1 MADGSIKFDV
11 KIDTESFEED
21 LKNLKSVTKDV
32 MTDLDQAISSG
43 VLAGVKDMESVADS
57 QFAKLVELSEEEKD
71 FLVNNSEFATKTEEE
86 RQRSIAAIRNKAYT
100 EENKKLSD
108 SAKQQQEVRDRE
120 IKQLKNSLEIG
131 IISEADYYLQL
142 RELRDKYFAVG
153 SEDWE
158 NYTVEILKYCKE
170 TSEKIAKAEKEAA
183 EAMAKAQ
190 KEAILNIFS
199 SVSAEIDESFEEL
212 ESKQKKMS
220 EKLKDFGALYYE
232 SSLTMSDGNEAK
244 FMALG
249 NVERE
254 NQELEEYAQALSEAK
269 DKLYNLLP
277 VHGDGLSAEEMKKN
291 KEYVKEFFSQIADMS
306 VHEGLQFANLFN
318 SRDDKELRE
327 YMSGWTKKQDL
338 ADWISQML
346 YSDETFDIYNQ
357 NVDNMADS
365 MKKKLEETFGE
376 LPDNFFDKGVA
387 AALGFG
393 EGFEQSLE
401 KVFEDIS
408 SHMREK
414 MNALYPFVDGI
425 SFDGSGVVNNN
436 TTSYNIYGANSSKS
450 TALEIYKQNKM
461 EQMLVGDNR

>member
-86 RQRSIAAIRNKAYT
+86 RQKSISAIRNKAYT

-212 ESKQKKMS
+212 
-220 EKLKDFGALYYE
+220 
-232 SSLTMSDGNEAK
+232 
-244 FMALG
+244 
-249 NVERE
+249 
-254 NQELEEYAQALSEAK
+254 
-269 DKLYNLLP
+269 
-277 VHGDGLSAEEMKKN
+277 
-291 KEYVKEFFSQIADMS
+291 
-306 VHEGLQFANLFN
+306 
-318 SRDDKELRE
+318 
-327 YMSGWTKKQDL
+327 
-338 ADWISQML
+338 
-346 YSDETFDIYNQ
+346 
-357 NVDNMADS
+357 
-365 MKKKLEETFGE
+365 
-376 LPDNFFDKGVA
+376 
-387 AALGFG
+387 
-393 EGFEQSLE
+393 
-401 KVFEDIS
+401 
-408 SHMREK
+408 
-414 MNALYPFVDGI
+414 
-425 SFDGSGVVNNN
+425 
-436 TTSYNIYGANSSKS
+436 
-450 TALEIYKQNKM
+450 
-461 EQMLVGDNR
+461 